1 MKVSAVL
8 ACSLSGSFLEAKCS
22 ENGPRREPKSLKI
35 ALEKLPPKT
44 IVFLIDFGSEKAP
57 KSIPLGF
64 FRGPFSVLGAL
75 GPQNV
80 PNRPQGSFF
89 HTFPRISR
97 VFAHIFQCFS
107 SFPGDPCGNLRRF
120 LQHIVMSVL
129 CVSLIFVQCVCFV
142 SQSSLR
148 KSTQVLF
155 GLLLV
160 FRTIFSSAM
169 SDLPHVPCGAFRF
182 RLAASGAEKR
192 LAALAVK
199 ASLRFS

>member
-35 ALEKLPPKT
+35 ALEKLPQKT

-89 HTFPRISR
+89 HTFSCISR

-107 SFPGDPCGNLRRF
+107 SFPGDPCGNLRRSATYF
-120 LQHIVMSVL
+120 HVCSL
-129 CVSLIFVQCVCFV
+129 CFSHFFNVF
-142 SQSSLR
+142 
-148 KSTQVLF
+148 VLF
-155 GLLLV
+155 P
-160 FRTIFSSAM
+160 R
-169 SDLPHVPCGAFRF
+169 VPCGNLRKFCLGCCWCFARF
-182 RLAASGAEKR
+182 FLQRCLTCRTSP
-192 LAALAVK
+192 AALFGSGLPPQVVPKSA
-199 ASLRFS
+199 